1 MTNLSPKKGIVIQA
15 RMGSSRLPGKT
26 LKLLAGKP
34 SLLYVYN
41 RCQASKYADIVI
53 VATTTD
59 KNDDQIEKFCKKN
72 KIPCHRGS
80 VDNVL
85 ERYHGAAKKYG
96 LSIIARVTA
105 DCPLIDPA
113 TIDRVFKAHK
123 DQKCDY
129 VSNVVPGE
137 RTFPR
142 GLDVE
147 VFSFAALDKAFKKA
161 TEKIETEHV
170 TPYIWQNKKKEFK
183 IGKIVTAPK
192 KLNRPSYRLTVDYPE
207 DFTLIDTIYEKFSGH
222 KIIPTIQ
229 VIKFLDNHPEI
240 ASINADCEQKHAF
253 HAPVNLTQKRTTV

>member
-34 SLLYVYN
+34 SLWHVVK
-41 RCQASKYADIVI
+41 RCNASKLADLVV
-53 VATTTD
+53 VATTKD
-59 KNDDQIEKFCKKN
+59 KSDNQIEKFCKKY

-85 ERYHGAAKKYG
+85 ERYYGAAKRYR

-105 DCPLIDPA
+105 DCPLIDPI
-113 TIDRVFKAHK
+113 TIDRVFKAYK
-123 DQKCDY
+123 TPKCDY
-129 VSNVVPGE
+129 VSNVVPGT

-142 GLDVE
+142 GLDIE
-147 VFSFAALDKAFKKA
+147 VFSFSALKKA
-161 TEKIETEHV
+161 HNEAKEKIETEHV

-183 IGKIVTAPK
+183 IGRIVTAPK
-192 KLNRPSYRLTVDYPE
+192 NLNRPSYRLTVDYPE
-207 DFTLIDTIYEKFSGH
+207 DFALIDMIYEKFSGH

-229 VIKFLDNHPEI
+229 AIK
-240 ASINADCEQKHAF
+240 
-253 HAPVNLTQKRTTV
+253 